1 MATFSVV
8 PVPWTYSAACEGQAG
23 AVAATESDYTSRFNR
38 GKVDL
43 TGTLG
48 REESIR
54 KLVW

>member
-1 MATFSVV
+1 VATFSVV